1 MIRVLALLTLLCGVC
16 DAVFAEESVAPEPP
30 VTAADREHWAFQ
42 PLRKPSLPEINQRE
56 WCLTPIDYFILAKLE
71 AKGMSPAP
79 PADVA
84 TVVRRLTYSLTGL
97 PPTAEQLASAGRATS
112 GDPHAALID
121 SLLASPAYGERWA
134 QHWLD
139 VARFAETDG
148 YEHDKTREGAWRY
161 RDWVIDAL
169 NDDLPY
175 DRFVQL
181 QLAGDAAD
189 LADSERDAI
198 GTGFLLAG
206 PDMPDINLVAER
218 RHMALN
224 EITSTVGS
232 VFLGLQVGCA
242 QCHDHKYE
250 PISQH
255 DFYRLRA
262 VFESAALF
270 SKQPLGRVVLESKE
284 RVEPSRLMVR
294 GDFRRPG
301 PIVEPGVPR
310 VADPFDLRIDK
321 SQRRLAL
328 AKWLTRPDHPLTARL
343 IVNRIWQEHFG
354 YGLCRQANDFG
365 VMGDSP
371 THPELLDWLAIDL
384 VNHGW
389 SLKRLQRL
397 IVTSAVYRTKAEGR
411 ELKAEPA
418 AQSNQLSALSSQLS
432 SASDPDNYLLA
443 RFPRR
448 RLDGESIRDTLLVV
462 SERLNAQRGG
472 PGVMPPLPQELV
484 ASLLKGQWQVSSDEA
499 DHRRRSVY
507 LFARRNLRY
516 PLFEAFDRPDAQ
528 ESCPR
533 RNRSTIAPQALVM
546 LNSQFVFDQA
556 QALARY
562 VEQHSGSD
570 PLAQTRLIYQRCLAR
585 EPSVAELQAATAFL
599 AGPGDATGRFTRL
612 ADFCLA
618 IFNLNEFIYVD

>member
-1 MIRVLALLTLLCGVC
+1 MSPTLVEIDEKNLRSSLRQMAAVC
-16 DAVFAEESVAPEPP
+16 AFVFVVAVVAVPAIAEETVAPEPP

-42 PLRKPSLPEINQRE
+42 PPRMPSLPAVKQPG
-56 WCLTPIDYFILAKLE
+56 WCRTPIDYFILAKLE
-71 AKGMSPAP
+71 AKGLTPAP
-79 PADVA
+79 PADPA
-84 TVVRRLTYSLTGL
+84 TLVRRLTYSLTGL
-97 PPTAEQLASAGRATS
+97 PPTAVQRDTCDRPAFDSQLSALV
-112 GDPHAALID
+112 DD
-121 SLLASPAYGERWA
+121 LLASPAYGERWA

-139 VARFAETDG
+139 LARFAETDG
-148 YEHDKTREGAWRY
+148 YEHDKIREGAWRY

-181 QLAGDAAD
+181 QLAGDAAE
-189 LADSERDAI
+189 LASSERDAI
-198 GTGFLLAG
+198 ATGFLLAG

-270 SKQPLGRVVLESKE
+270 TKQPMGRVVFESREKL
-284 RVEPSRLMVR
+284 EPSRLMIR

-301 PIVEPGVPR
+301 PRVEPGVPR
-310 VADPFDLRIDK
+310 VADPFESRIDP
-321 SQRRLAL
+321 SHRRLAL
-328 AKWLTRPDHPLTARL
+328 ARWLTRPDHPLTARL
-343 IVNRIWQEHFG
+343 IVNRVWQEHFG
-354 YGLCRQANDFG
+354 YGLCQQANDFG

-371 THPELLDWLAIDL
+371 THPELLDWLALDF

-397 IVTSAVYRTKAEGR
+397 IVSSAVYQTESNSGK
-411 ELKAEPA
+411 LKAET
-418 AQSNQLSALSSQLS
+418 
-432 SASDPDNYLLA
+432 DFLLA
-443 RFPRR
+443 HFPRR
-448 RLDGESIRDTLLVV
+448 RLDGEAIRDTLLMV
-462 SERLNAQRGG
+462 SDRLNPERGG

-484 ASLLKGQWQVSSDEA
+484 ASLLKGQWKVSADEA

-546 LNSQFVFDQA
+546 LNSQFVFDEA
-556 QALARY
+556 QALARF
-562 VEQHSGSD
+562 VEQCNAND
-570 PLAQTRLIYQRCLAR
+570 LEAQTKLIYQRCLAR
-585 EPSVAELQAATAFL
+585 EPSAAEMQAAMKFL
-599 AGPGDATGRFTRL
+599 RENGDSSRGAERL

-618 IFNLNEFIYVD
+618 IFNLNEFVYID